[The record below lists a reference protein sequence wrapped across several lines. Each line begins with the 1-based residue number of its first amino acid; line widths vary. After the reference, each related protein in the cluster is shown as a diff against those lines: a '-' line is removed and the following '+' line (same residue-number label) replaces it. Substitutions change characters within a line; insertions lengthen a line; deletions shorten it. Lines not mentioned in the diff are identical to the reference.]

1 MGDAGDTA
9 NAQNPNVLNGK
20 VLRVNSDGTIPAD
33 NPILPGATARTAMY
47 TMGNRNPQGLTF
59 EPGTGRVIEVEHGDD
74 THDEINVLRAGAN
87 YGYPVCRG
95 PCGDPRFVDPAW
107 SSGNVTLA
115 TSGADFARGVQW
127 GAYDGSLFV
136 ATLKETDLRRFTL
149 AGAVATQRD
158 IFFDGTYGR
167 MRTARQGPDGSLY
180 VTTSNGSGDR
190 VIRITPTQ

>member
-1 MGDAGDTA
+1 MTQTGAPVSAAAKAEIDSGGRI
-9 NAQNPNVLNGK
+9 VLAAAEQPVHRLGIGA
-20 VLRVNSDGTIPAD
+20 VELRGLGPHIVDRGERTSD
-33 NPILPGATARTAMY
+33 
-47 TMGNRNPQGLTF
+47 
-59 EPGTGRVIEVEHGDD
+59 
-74 THDEINVLRAGAN
+74 
-87 YGYPVCRG
+87 RG

-149 AGAVATQRD
+149 TGAVATQRD

-167 MRTARQGPDGSLY
+167 LRTARQGPDGSLY
-180 VTTSNGSGDR
+180 LTTSNGSADR